1 MSVCALI
8 GASDFNAEQFALM
21 DEAGEFDYVIAVDGG
36 LRSLEE
42 VGRKADLAMG
52 DFDSYGSVP
61 HGLRTVQFS
70 CEKDESDM
78 ELALLRAK
86 KLKFTDVVIFGGLGG
101 RLDHTLANISLFAHF
116 SEEGINVCAVGKRE
130 LLVFLTGPDV
140 FESPAREEGTVSV
153 FALNDKVKGVFE
165 RGLQWELDDVEL
177 TNRTSLGLS
186 NAFKGEAVM
195 IGVEEGTI
203 VIFYPL
209 D

>member
-8 GASDFNAEQFALM
+8 GASEFNEEQFRLM
-21 DEAGEFDYVIAVDGG
+21 DEAGEFDYVVAVDGG
-36 LRSLEE
+36 LRSLEQI
-42 VGRKADLAMG
+42 GRKADLAMG

-61 HGLRTVQFS
+61 HGLRTVQFPP
-70 CEKDESDM
+70 EKDESDM
-78 ELALLRAK
+78 ELAFIRAK
-86 KLKFTDVVIFGGLGG
+86 RLKFTDVVVFGGLGG
-101 RLDHTLANISLFAHF
+101 RLDHTLANLTLFAKY
-116 SEEGINVCAVGKRE
+116 SEEGINVCAVGENE

-140 FESPAREEGTVSV
+140 FESPAREDGTVSV
-153 FALNDKVKGVFE
+153 FAMNDKVKGVFE
-165 RGLQWELDDVEL
+165 RGLAWELDDVEL

-186 NAFKGEAVM
+186 NRFKGEAVM